1 MPRLVVDIEVD
12 HVEPSDGD
20 RLRVTGTVAPA
31 GGPEV
36 GFVGWV
42 ALLALLQRA
51 VSEPAALASQDGQ

>member
-1 MPRLVVDIEVD
+1 MPRLVVDIEAD
-12 HVEPSDGD
+12 HVEPSEGD
-20 RLRVTGTVAPA
+20 HLHVVGTVAPA

-51 VSEPAALASQDGQ
+51 VSEPAGRATEDGR